1 MSDRSKE
8 FLARAAAEPVKL
20 TVRELLDIW
29 GVRARTWESV
39 GRIKDDLAA
48 AGLYCDPDLGDG
60 GAYTLVRVGVP
71 AGRDSNTGSAA
82 ELAGHD
88 EQDEPLELPSATLLV
103 RGVPSATCGL
113 ISVHPNQTLA
123 EAQALMTAHD
133 YSQLAVMV
141 GLRDLKG
148 AVSWRSIAQAQLA
161 KSAISLADATTR
173 FPPVVHA
180 DEELLSQI
188 DVIYRADFVFVRGD
202 DDRVCGIVTTAD
214 LTAQFRDLTTPF
226 FQLGEIEGRLRHCID
241 RVFESDELSAVTGRS
256 RVKSARD
263 MEFGQYIRLLDN
275 DARWQR
281 MNWKVNRA
289 MFIGFLDAARVARN
303 KVMHFGDELT
313 AGQKQTLV
321 QCLNFMR
328 ALDPL
333 P

>member
-8 FLARAAAEPVKL
+8 FLARAAAEPLKL

-48 AGLYCDPDLGDG
+48 AGLHCDPDLGDG
-60 GAYTLVRVGVP
+60 GPDTVVRVGVP
-71 AGRDSNTGSAA
+71 VGRESTTGSAA
-82 ELAGHD
+82 EDGPD
-88 EQDEPLELPSATLLV
+88 EQDEPLELPAAALLV
-103 RGVPSATCGL
+103 RAVPSATRNVE
-113 ISVHPNQTLA
+113 SVHPDQTLA

-141 GLRDLKG
+141 GPRDLKG
-148 AVSWRSIAQAQLA
+148 AISWRSIAQAQLVN
-161 KSAISLADATTR
+161 SEISLADATTR
-173 FPPVVHA
+173 FPPVVHTE
-180 DEELLSQI
+180 EELLGQI
-188 DVIYRADFVFVRGD
+188 DVIYRADFVFVRSE

-226 FQLGEIEGRLRHCID
+226 FQLGEIEGRLRRCID
-241 RVFESDELSAVTGRS
+241 RVFDSDELSAVTGR
-256 RVKSARD
+256 RKVTSAD
-263 MEFGQYIRLLDN
+263 NMDFGQYIRLLDN

-303 KVMHFGDELT
+303 KVMHFGKELT
-313 AGQKQTLV
+313 NDQKHTLV